1 MIGKGRVGAT
11 VVAAAIGWMTLTPM
25 AAGAAGSTAPV
36 SRPVVVP
43 VSVLGG
49 QGTALGARPMV
60 MVRVGRSKPVPVL
73 LDTGSS
79 GLRIFDSAVAT
90 GPGSRVKLTTRRSA
104 ITYAGGHRFTGVVA
118 TAVVT
123 IGSSATAEP
132 VSFTDVDR
140 AYCIPQKLTCPAAG
154 GMAGFERTGGYGI
167 LGIGTQPGGGGLVS
181 PILGM
186 PAPRHSRWSLHL
198 EGGSGSLVLGARLPA
213 PKTATAIAM
222 VPIPSASGARLWADS
237 RLPLCVGVGAA
248 HQCGRGLFDSGTFT
262 MQVSG
267 RGVDSVPTVAGTDH
281 GSGGLPVTL
290 SLPGAG
296 APFWSF
302 ATGTIKSKNLVTVTG
317 HRRSFINS
325 GVQAFYAFTVTYD
338 DASGRIWLSP

>member
-1 MIGKGRVGAT
+1 MIGKGLVGAT
-11 VVAAAIGWMTLTPM
+11 VVAAAIGWMVLAPI
-25 AAGAAGSTAPV
+25 AAGAAESAATVA
-36 SRPVVVP
+36 RPAVVP
-43 VSVLGG
+43 VSVRDG
-49 QGTALGARPMV
+49 QGTALGARPTV

-90 GPGSRVKLTTRRSA
+90 GPGSGVKLTTRRSA

-123 IGSSATAEP
+123 IGSSATSAP
-132 VSFTDVDR
+132 VSFADVQR
-140 AYCIPQKLTCPAAG
+140 AYCTPQKPTCPAAG

-167 LGIGTQPGGGGLVS
+167 LGIGTQPGGGGLLS

-186 PAPRHSRWSLHL
+186 PAPRRSRWSLHL

-213 PKTATAIAM
+213 AKSATAIPM
-222 VPIPSASGARLWADS
+222 VPIPSAPGAHLWADS
-237 RLPLCVGVGAA
+237 RLPLCVGVGAD
-248 HQCGRGLFDSGTFT
+248 HQCGRGLFDSGTYT

-267 RGVDSVPTVAGTDH
+267 PAVDSVPTVAGTDH
-281 GSGGLPVTL
+281 VSGGLPVTL
-290 SLPGAG
+290 SLPGAR

-302 ATGTIKSKNLVTVTG
+302 STGTTKSKNLVTITA
-317 HRRSFINS
+317 RRGSFVNS

-338 DASGRIWLSP
+338 DVAGRIWLSP